1 MAGLIDRTQVLGFFL
16 WNMPGGSPPVE
27 LDDFDEPPL
36 DELDEPRNE
45 KTSAG
50 FYRSIGLPEGLSL
63 TFAAKKNSANLFS
76 KNSQLPISGAI
87 RKKPNK

>member
-1 MAGLIDRTQVLGFFL
+1 
-16 WNMPGGSPPVE
+16 

-36 DELDEPRNE
+36 DGPDEPGNE

-50 FYRSIGLPEGLSL
+50 LYRPFGLLEGLSL